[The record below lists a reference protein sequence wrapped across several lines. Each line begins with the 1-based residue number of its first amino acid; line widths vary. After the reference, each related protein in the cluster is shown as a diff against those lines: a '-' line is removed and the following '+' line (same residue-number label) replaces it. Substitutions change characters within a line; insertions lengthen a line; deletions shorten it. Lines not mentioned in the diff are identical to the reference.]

1 MALNHGFLHQFTQEP
16 SLATQIGSP
25 SLESSL
31 QGTEAPTNELSFKS
45 VKYTDP
51 EAMDQFD
58 LAAYNDMFSELQ
70 EGLEGLFPSQLRA
83 ADVFD
88 EFETEL
94 EGIIT
99 SWDGNTAGQG

>member
-51 EAMDQFD
+51 NDWTEEDF
-58 LAAYNDMFSELQ
+58 AAYDLNVTDLGI
-70 EGLEGLFPSQLRA
+70 GLGNRIGDCLLYTSPSPRDKRQSRMPSSA
-83 ADVFD
+83 
-88 EFETEL
+88 
-94 EGIIT
+94 
-99 SWDGNTAGQG
+99 